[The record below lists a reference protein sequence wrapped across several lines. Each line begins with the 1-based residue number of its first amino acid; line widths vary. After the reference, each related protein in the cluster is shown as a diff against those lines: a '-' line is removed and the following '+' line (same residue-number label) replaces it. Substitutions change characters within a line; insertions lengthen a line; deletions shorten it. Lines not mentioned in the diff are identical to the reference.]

1 MVVFVGCCE
10 GYGHNYNIVKSKK
23 PEIEII
29 KFAVAGASKV
39 RLRYDRILLYKCYA
53 NIKGL

>member
-1 MVVFVGCCE
+1 MRAMDTITTF
-10 GYGHNYNIVKSKK
+10 VKSKK

-53 NIKGL
+53 